1 MNTQFSEADMLR
13 LALVGDGELGLLG
26 QILYDQ
32 GKKLKDDKERFE
44 EAQKKQEKERQKKN
58 IKKIHIPDA
67 IIRKR
72 QQGKYQSEQVKT
84 KNNTSKKHKKRS
96 RRET

>member
-32 GKKLKDDKERFE
+32 GKKLKDEKERFE
-44 EAQKKQEKERQKKN
+44 EVKKKQEKIKQKKN
-58 IKKIHIPDA
+58 VKKIHIPDA
-67 IIRKR
+67 KIYNI
-72 QQGKYQSEQVKT
+72 
-84 KNNTSKKHKKRS
+84 KKHT
-96 RRET
+96 EH